1 MKAKKASNSSCPL
14 KLFSFADALCVAVL
28 SVINACVLLTVMFVV
43 TVSEGIDT
51 QFLFHVLVS
60 AFAAS
65 VVMLS
70 IGVMIERKHDI
81 EAWYIANDRKSNE
94 THSI

>member
-1 MKAKKASNSSCPL
+1 MKAAKASSNKCPL

-28 SVINACVLLTVMFVV
+28 SVINASIALTVALVA
-43 TVSEGIDT
+43 TASEGIDVG
-51 QFLFHVLVS
+51 FLYHVAIC

-65 VVMLS
+65 IVMLC

-81 EAWYIANDRKSNE
+81 KAWHIANDRKSNE
-94 THSI
+94 THII

>member
-1 MKAKKASNSSCPL
+1 MKATKASSNSCPL

-28 SVINACVLLTVMFVV
+28 SIINASILLTVMFVA
-43 TVSEGIDT
+43 TVSKGIDT

-60 AFAAS
+60 AFAMS

-81 EAWYIANDRKSNE
+81 KAWHIANDRKSNE
-94 THSI
+94 THII